1 MTTLSSAFHRLI
13 GSTDAETFNTPEEHN
28 INELAGVYAQFV
40 RDGGRVN
47 TKSEPWHN
55 SCAAFLDT
63 LDRTAAKLRLETAP
77 RKYRSAFTVNY
88 RALFP
93 DDQRHYRVDVL
104 RASIDQCAAIW
115 VNGDT
120 FEFSPEVIRLARG
133 LQSSWAE
140 VGSILERWDQSMDQS
155 SRRKFRPSRSE
166 MHMSLVTLDRAWA
179 SFEHKYIAELIG
191 IEEKARK
198 YLVAA
203 VEHESKMSEI
213 EAMFERKRE
222 SLNSCAAYIKVRQD
236 FITCLARL
244 NSVAN
249 TRRKG
254 RDDITDEVLVQAIAV
269 LQDCKTKSRDAVSEV
284 ARTASLLA
292 SDCVESFD
300 AIRLYVRQVGDCL
313 ECVDPNLCKNA
324 GLVARLVDWEE
335 SWEIGSQYVQKQ
347 ELLKSVCNLV
357 AQVKKAQHLVPALI
371 TMCEDCDV
379 ELFLVLPRKVWLC
392 YLCEPDM
399 HQGLVESLLPHRFE
413 KGPDAELTSFFQSF
427 HRVMD
432 SICQAFGVDSAEDV
446 LVERAVLGSS
456 SVKATLSK
464 AHIENFMLEL
474 ERWSME
480 LQRKCPED
488 WNQCSSV
495 LIQCLTGGSQK
506 DRSGEFVV

>member
-1 MTTLSSAFHRLI
+1 MASLSSAFHKLI
-13 GSTDAETFNTPEEHN
+13 GTDAETFSTSEEYC
-28 INELAGVYAQFV
+28 INQLASVYAQFV

-47 TKSEPWHN
+47 TKNESWHN
-55 SCAAFLDT
+55 SCSAFLDS
-63 LDRTAAKLRLETAP
+63 LNRTATKLRLETAP
-77 RKYRSAFTVNY
+77 RKYRTAFTVNY

-93 DDQRHYRVDVL
+93 DDERHYRVDVL

-120 FEFSPEVIRLARG
+120 FEFSPDVIRLARG

-140 VGSILERWDQSMDQS
+140 LGSLLERWEQSSDQS
-155 SRRKFRPSRSE
+155 SKRKFRPPRSE
-166 MHMSLVTLDRAWA
+166 INMSMVTLDRAWS
-179 SFEHKYIAELIG
+179 SFEHRYIAELIG

-203 VEHESKMSEI
+203 VEYEGKMSKM
-213 EAMFERKRE
+213 EAKFDKKDK
-222 SLNSCAAYIKVRQD
+222 LNACVAYVEMRQE

-254 RDDITDEVLVQAIAV
+254 RDDMTDAVLVKAIAV
-269 LQDCKTKSRDAVSEV
+269 LQGCKAKGNNAVTEV
-284 ARTASLLA
+284 ARNLA
-292 SDCVESFD
+292 GDVVDSFE
-300 AIRLYVRQVGDCL
+300 AIRLYVRQVGECL

-335 SWEIGSQYVQKQ
+335 SWEVGSLYVQKH
-347 ELLKSVCNLV
+347 EMLESVCNLV
-357 AQVKKAQHLVPALI
+357 AQVKKAQHLVPSLT

-379 ELFLVLPRKVWLC
+379 ELFLVLPRMVWLC
-392 YLCEPDM
+392 YLADPDK
-399 HQGLVESLLPHRFE
+399 HQGLVGSLLPKRFE
-413 KGPDAELTSFFQSF
+413 KGRDTDLSAFVESFQRLMS
-427 HRVMD
+427 
-432 SICQAFGVDSAEDV
+432 SISKVCDVEQARNT
-446 LVERAVLGSS
+446 LVQRAILGSS
-456 SVKATLSK
+456 AVKKNLVRDE
-464 AHIENFMLEL
+464 IESFMLEL

-480 LQRKCPED
+480 LQRRCPED

-506 DRSGEFVV
+506 DRSEEFSV

>member
-1 MTTLSSAFHRLI
+1 MAALSSAFHKLM
-13 GSTDAETFNTPEEHN
+13 GSMDAETFSTSEEHS
-28 INELAGVYAQFV
+28 INELARVYAQFV

-55 SCAAFLDT
+55 SCAAFLDS
-63 LDRTAAKLRLETAP
+63 LNRAATKLRLETAP
-77 RKYRSAFTVNY
+77 RKYRTAFTVNY

-140 VGSILERWDQSMDQS
+140 VGSILERWEQSIDQS
-155 SRRKFRPSRSE
+155 SRRKLRPSRSE
-166 MHMSLVTLDRAWA
+166 MHMSMVTLDRAWA
-179 SFEHKYIAELIG
+179 SFEHKYISELIG

-203 VEHESKMSEI
+203 VEHESRMSEI
-213 EAMFERKRE
+213 EATFERKRE
-222 SLNSCAAYIKVRQD
+222 NLNSCTAYIGARQE
-236 FITCLARL
+236 FISCLARL

-249 TRRKG
+249 VRRKG
-254 RDDITDEVLVQAIAV
+254 RDDMTDAVLVTALAV
-269 LQDCKTKSRDAVSEV
+269 LQDCKTKGCDPVSEV
-284 ARTASLLA
+284 AKHLA
-292 SDCVESFD
+292 TDVVDSFN
-300 AIRLYVRQVGDCL
+300 AIRFYVRQVGECL

-357 AQVKKAQHLVPALI
+357 AKVKKAQHLVPALT

-379 ELFLVLPRKVWLC
+379 ELFLVLPRMVWLC
-392 YLCEPDM
+392 YLTEPDK
-399 HQGLVESLLPHRFE
+399 HQGLVGSLLPHRFA
-413 KGPDAELTSFFQSF
+413 KSQDAELTAFVEQFQ
-427 HRVMD
+427 RVMR
-432 SICQAFGVDSAEDV
+432 SISRVGG
-446 LVERAVLGSS
+446 VERAENTLVHRSVLGSS
-456 SVKATLSK
+456 SVKAHSSRDE
-464 AHIENFMLEL
+464 IESFMLEL

-506 DRSGEFVV
+506 ERSGEFVV

>member
-1 MTTLSSAFHRLI
+1 MATLSSAFHKLI
-13 GSTDAETFNTPEEHN
+13 GMDVETFSTSEEHS
-28 INELAGVYAQFV
+28 INQLACVYAQFV

-55 SCAAFLDT
+55 SCATFLDT
-63 LDRTAAKLRLETAP
+63 LNRTATKLRLETAP
-77 RKYRSAFTVNY
+77 RKYRTAFTVNY

-140 VGSILERWDQSMDQS
+140 LGSMLERWDQSADQS
-155 SRRKFRPSRSE
+155 SRRKFRAPRSE
-166 MHMSLVTLDRAWA
+166 IHMSLITLDRAWA

-203 VEHESKMSEI
+203 VEHESKMTDI
-213 EAMFERKRE
+213 EAKFEKQE
-222 SLNSCAAYIKVRQD
+222 KLSSCAAYIAVRQE

-249 TRRKG
+249 IRRKG
-254 RDDITDEVLVQAIAV
+254 RDDMTDAVLVKAITV
-269 LQDCKTKSRDAVSEV
+269 LQDCKTKSSDPISEV
-284 ARTASLLA
+284 AKNLA
-292 SDCVESFD
+292 GDVVDSFN
-300 AIRLYVRQVGDCL
+300 AIRFYVRQVGECL

-335 SWEIGSQYVQKQ
+335 SWEVGSQYVQKQ

-357 AQVKKAQHLVPALI
+357 AQVKKAQQLVPALT

-379 ELFLVLPRKVWLC
+379 ELFLVLPRMVWLC
-392 YLCEPDM
+392 YLAEPDK
-399 HQGLVESLLPHRFE
+399 HQGLVGSLLPNRFE
-413 KGPDAELTSFFQSF
+413 KSQDTELSAFVESFQ
-427 HRVMD
+427 RVMK
-432 SICQAFGVDSAEDV
+432 SISQVNGVEQARNT
-446 LVERAVLGSS
+446 LVQRAVLGSA
-456 SVKATLSK
+456 SVKANLPRNE
-464 AHIENFMLEL
+464 IESFMMEL

-480 LQRKCPED
+480 LQRRCPED

-506 DRSGEFVV
+506 DRSGEFCV